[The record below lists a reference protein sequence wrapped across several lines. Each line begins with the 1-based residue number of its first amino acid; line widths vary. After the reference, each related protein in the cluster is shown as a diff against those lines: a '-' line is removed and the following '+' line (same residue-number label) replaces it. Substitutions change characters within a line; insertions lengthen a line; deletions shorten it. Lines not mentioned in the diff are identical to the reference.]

1 MNQTNLHML
10 GYGRALPLQL
20 LLAERSALPAGYRR
34 AEVIRPF
41 QCGFAPIFPDIC
53 YHLTHYKPA
62 AADIPV

>member
-1 MNQTNLHML
+1 ML

-41 QCGFAPIFPDIC
+41 QCQRLPLLNPIKDIATIEKVALS
-53 YHLTHYKPA
+53 LTNEGR
-62 AADIPV
+62 DVR